1 MVKDFGDLYELDVEQ
16 LAGLERLAA
25 KSAKNLA
32 DAIQASKQRGLSR
45 VLNGLGIR
53 MVGERAAQLLAA
65 RFGTM
70 DRLEQ
75 ASQEKIGE
83 IPGIGPKIAESVHGF
98 FQVDRNRNTIAHLRK
113 VGLDLSEQGVSDE
126 PGPLTGKT
134 VVLTGGLKTLSRD
147 QAKDLIL
154 RAGGRV
160 SGSVSKKTS
169 YVVVGEDPGSKA
181 DDAKRLGVAALDE
194 NEFLELV
201 GAAS

>member
-1 MVKDFGDLYELDVEQ
+1 
-16 LAGLERLAA
+16 
-25 KSAKNLA
+25 
-32 DAIQASKQRGLSR
+32 
-45 VLNGLGIR
+45 R

-75 ASQEKIGE
+75 ASQEVISE

-98 FQVDRNRNTIAHLRK
+98 FQVDRNRKTIAHLRK

-126 PGPLTGKT
+126 PGPLTGKA

-181 DDAKRLGVAALDE
+181 EDAKRLGVAVLDE
-194 NEFLELV
+194 NEFLKLV
-201 GAAS
+201 GVAS